1 MINPFERL
9 KHLPWLSLLQVATLV
24 TIFVS
29 VVELLIALA
38 VTKFVPIR
46 SSLQL
51 LYSPPLGILIPLI
64 TAAGVGA
71 LSVYV
76 LERFFREVYIDR
88 SSLWALVPCFI
99 LTIFL
104 KSLLPFPSFLIA
116 FSQTQIICLMVGLF
130 WKGRPYWR

>member
-38 VTKFVPIR
+38 ITKIVPIQR
-46 SSLQL
+46 SFQL
-51 LYSPPLGILIPLI
+51 LYSPPLGIVIPLI

-99 LTIFL
+99 LTLLL
-104 KSLLPFPSFLIA
+104 KSILDFPSFLIT
-116 FSQTQIICLMVGLF
+116 FSQTQIMCLIVGIF

>member
-29 VVELLIALA
+29 VVELLMALA
-38 VTKFVPIR
+38 VTKFAPIR

-71 LSVYV
+71 LSVYI

-104 KSLLPFPSFLIA
+104 KSILPFPSFLIA
-116 FSQTQIICLMVGLF
+116 FSQTQIICLMVGMF